1 MIEEVQFYPCRD
13 VYEEG
18 MALLAGLED
27 AALDARLLLEHFCG
41 IDTNRLLAEPG
52 MPVSDDLRS
61 AFLKGIKRRAARE
74 PLAYIVGEQS
84 FMGLPFI
91 VSEDVLIPEQDTENL
106 VEEALRLIDDGSRI
120 LDLCTGSGCILL
132 SLLHY
137 TNGCIGVGTD
147 LSEKALEIARRNAS
161 AHGLSDQTVWLQGDL
176 FDALDPLNEK
186 DNIKKDNNVKDVRD
200 KDIKDKD
207 DIDKNSKREDSKR
220 EENRDDQAEKSTESE
235 KSESGFPGMS
245 YTSGYDMIISNPP
258 YIPTSVIDTLQ
269 PEVRCAQP
277 RMALDGGG
285 DGLDFYRRII
295 REAPAHLVVGGRLL
309 LEIGYD
315 QAEAVSD
322 LLREAGYYGIEILK
336 DYGGNDRIA
345 TAVCSLAQKRN

>member
-176 FDALDPLNEK
+176 FDVLDPLN
-186 DNIKKDNNVKDVRD
+186 KKDNDD
-200 KDIKDKD
+200 KD
-207 DIDKNSKREDSKR
+207 NKRENYKIEDNKR
-220 EENRDDQAEKSTESE
+220 EESRDDQAEKSTESE

>member
-176 FDALDPLNEK
+176 FDALDPLNKKNNDDK
-186 DNIKKDNNVKDVRD
+186 DN
-200 KDIKDKD
+200 
-207 DIDKNSKREDSKR
+207 KRENYKIEDNKR
-220 EENRDDQAEKSTESE
+220 EESRDDQAEKSTESE

-295 REAPAHLVVGGRLL
+295 SEAPAHLVVGGRLL

>member
-52 MPVSDDLRS
+52 MPVSDDLRN
-61 AFLKGIKRRAARE
+61 AFLKGIERRAARE

-176 FDALDPLNEK
+176 FDALDPLN
-186 DNIKKDNNVKDVRD
+186 KKDNDD
-200 KDIKDKD
+200 KD
-207 DIDKNSKREDSKR
+207 NKRENYKIEDNKR

-285 DGLDFYRRII
+285 DGLDFYRMFIS
-295 REAPAHLVVGGRLL
+295 EAPAHLVVGGRLL

>member
-61 AFLKGIKRRAARE
+61 AFLKGIERRAARE

-176 FDALDPLNEK
+176 FDALDPLN
-186 DNIKKDNNVKDVRD
+186 KKDNDD
-200 KDIKDKD
+200 KD
-207 DIDKNSKREDSKR
+207 NKRENYKIEDNKR

-295 REAPAHLVVGGRLL
+295 SEAPAHLVVGGRLL

-345 TAVCSLAQKRN
+345 TAVCSLAQKRD

>member
-1 MIEEVQFYPCRD
+1 
-13 VYEEG
+13 
-18 MALLAGLED
+18 
-27 AALDARLLLEHFCG
+27 
-41 IDTNRLLAEPG
+41 

-176 FDALDPLNEK
+176 FDALDPLN
-186 DNIKKDNNVKDVRD
+186 KKDNDD
-200 KDIKDKD
+200 KD
-207 DIDKNSKREDSKR
+207 NKRENYKIEDNKR
-220 EENRDDQAEKSTESE
+220 EESRDDQAEKSTESE

-295 REAPAHLVVGGRLL
+295 SEAPAHLVVGGRLL

>member
-176 FDALDPLNEK
+176 FDALDPLN
-186 DNIKKDNNVKDVRD
+186 KKDNDD
-200 KDIKDKD
+200 K
-207 DIDKNSKREDSKR
+207 DSKR
-220 EENRDDQAEKSTESE
+220 ENYKIEDNKREESRDDQAEKSTESE

-295 REAPAHLVVGGRLL
+295 SEAPAHLVVGGRLL

>member
-61 AFLKGIKRRAARE
+61 AFLKGIERRAARE

-176 FDALDPLNEK
+176 FDALDPLN
-186 DNIKKDNNVKDVRD
+186 KKDNDD
-200 KDIKDKD
+200 KD
-207 DIDKNSKREDSKR
+207 NKRENYKIEDNKR
-220 EENRDDQAEKSTESE
+220 EESRDDQAEKSTESE

-295 REAPAHLVVGGRLL
+295 SEAPAHLVVGGRLL

-345 TAVCSLAQKRN
+345 TAVCSLAQKRD

>member
-176 FDALDPLNEK
+176 FDALDPLNKKNNDDK
-186 DNIKKDNNVKDVRD
+186 DN
-200 KDIKDKD
+200 
-207 DIDKNSKREDSKR
+207 KRENYKIEDNKR

-295 REAPAHLVVGGRLL
+295 SEAPAHLVVGGRLL

>member
-1 MIEEVQFYPCRD
+1 MFWNESARD
-13 VYEEG
+13 TVYRDLYEEG
-18 MALLAGLED
+18 ARILSGVIEEEREAR
-27 AALDARLLLEHFCG
+27 LDARLLLEHVCG
-41 IDTNRLLAEPG
+41 TNLQTLLLDAERIVPCEE
-52 MPVSDDLRS
+52 VARYRELLVRRS
-61 AFLKGIKRRAARE
+61 KRE
-74 PLAYIVGEQS
+74 PLAYIVGCS
-84 FMGLPFI
+84 DFMGLTFA
-91 VSEDVLIPEQDTENL
+91 VDHRVLIPEQDTENL
-106 VEEALRLIDDGSRI
+106 IEEIMKETCDGDRI

-176 FDALDPLNEK
+176 FDALDPLN
-186 DNIKKDNNVKDVRD
+186 KKDNDD
-200 KDIKDKD
+200 KD
-207 DIDKNSKREDSKR
+207 NKRENYKIEDNKR

-235 KSESGFPGMS
+235 KSELGFPGMS

>member
-176 FDALDPLNEK
+176 FDALDPLN
-186 DNIKKDNNVKDVRD
+186 KKDNDD
-200 KDIKDKD
+200 KD
-207 DIDKNSKREDSKR
+207 NKRENYKIEDNKR

-295 REAPAHLVVGGRLL
+295 SEAPAHLVVGGRLL

-345 TAVCSLAQKRN
+345 TAVCSLAQKRS

>member
-52 MPVSDDLRS
+52 MPVRDDLRS
-61 AFLKGIKRRAARE
+61 AFLKGIERRAARE

-176 FDALDPLNEK
+176 FDALDPLN
-186 DNIKKDNNVKDVRD
+186 KKDNDD
-200 KDIKDKD
+200 KD
-207 DIDKNSKREDSKR
+207 NKRENYKIEDNKR

-235 KSESGFPGMS
+235 KSELGFPGMS

>member
-52 MPVSDDLRS
+52 MPVSDELRS
-61 AFLKGIKRRAARE
+61 AFLKGIERRAARE

-176 FDALDPLNEK
+176 FDALDPLN
-186 DNIKKDNNVKDVRD
+186 KKDNDD
-200 KDIKDKD
+200 KD
-207 DIDKNSKREDSKR
+207 NKRENYKIEDNKR
-220 EENRDDQAEKSTESE
+220 KENRDDQAEKSTESE

>member
-176 FDALDPLNEK
+176 FDALDPLNKKNNDDK
-186 DNIKKDNNVKDVRD
+186 DN
-200 KDIKDKD
+200 
-207 DIDKNSKREDSKR
+207 KRENYKIEDNKR
-220 EENRDDQAEKSTESE
+220 EESRDDQAEKSTEPD

-295 REAPAHLVVGGRLL
+295 SEAPAHLVVGGRLL

>member
-176 FDALDPLNEK
+176 FDALDPLN
-186 DNIKKDNNVKDVRD
+186 KKDNDD
-200 KDIKDKD
+200 KD
-207 DIDKNSKREDSKR
+207 NKRENYKIEDNKR

-258 YIPTSVIDTLQ
+258 YIPTSVIDILQ

-295 REAPAHLVVGGRLL
+295 SEAPAHLVVGGRLL

-315 QAEAVSD
+315 QAEAVSE

>member
-61 AFLKGIKRRAARE
+61 AFLKGIERRAARE

-176 FDALDPLNEK
+176 FDVLDPLN
-186 DNIKKDNNVKDVRD
+186 KKDNDD
-200 KDIKDKD
+200 KD
-207 DIDKNSKREDSKR
+207 NKRENYKIEDNKR

>member
-176 FDALDPLNEK
+176 FDALDPLNKKDNDEK
-186 DNIKKDNNVKDVRD
+186 DN
-200 KDIKDKD
+200 
-207 DIDKNSKREDSKR
+207 KRENYKIEDNKR

>member
-61 AFLKGIKRRAARE
+61 AFLKGIERRAARE

-176 FDALDPLNEK
+176 FDALDPLNKKNNDDK
-186 DNIKKDNNVKDVRD
+186 DN
-200 KDIKDKD
+200 
-207 DIDKNSKREDSKR
+207 KRENYKIEDNKR
-220 EENRDDQAEKSTESE
+220 EESRDDQAEKSTESE

-295 REAPAHLVVGGRLL
+295 SEAPAHLVVGGRLL

>member
-176 FDALDPLNEK
+176 FDVLDPLN
-186 DNIKKDNNVKDVRD
+186 KKDNDD
-200 KDIKDKD
+200 KD
-207 DIDKNSKREDSKR
+207 NKRENYKIEDNKR

-295 REAPAHLVVGGRLL
+295 SEAPAHLVVGGRLL

>member
-27 AALDARLLLEHFCG
+27 AALDARLLLEYFCG

-52 MPVSDDLRS
+52 MPVSDDLRN

-176 FDALDPLNEK
+176 FDALDPLN
-186 DNIKKDNNVKDVRD
+186 KKDNDD
-200 KDIKDKD
+200 KD
-207 DIDKNSKREDSKR
+207 NKRENYKIEDNKR
-220 EENRDDQAEKSTESE
+220 EESRDDQAEKSTESE

-295 REAPAHLVVGGRLL
+295 SEAPAHLVVGGRLL

>member
-61 AFLKGIKRRAARE
+61 AFLKGIERRAARE

-176 FDALDPLNEK
+176 FDALDPLN
-186 DNIKKDNNVKDVRD
+186 KKDNDD
-200 KDIKDKD
+200 KD
-207 DIDKNSKREDSKR
+207 NKREDYKIEDNKR

-295 REAPAHLVVGGRLL
+295 SEAPAHLVVGGRLL

>member
-52 MPVSDDLRS
+52 MPVSDELRS
-61 AFLKGIKRRAARE
+61 AFLKGIERRAARE

-176 FDALDPLNEK
+176 FDALDPLN
-186 DNIKKDNNVKDVRD
+186 KKDNDD
-200 KDIKDKD
+200 KD
-207 DIDKNSKREDSKR
+207 NKRENYKIEDNKR
-220 EENRDDQAEKSTESE
+220 EESRDDQAEKSTESE

-295 REAPAHLVVGGRLL
+295 SEAPAHLVVGGRLL

>member
-61 AFLKGIKRRAARE
+61 AFLKGIERRAARE

-176 FDALDPLNEK
+176 FDALDPLN
-186 DNIKKDNNVKDVRD
+186 KKDNDD
-200 KDIKDKD
+200 KD
-207 DIDKNSKREDSKR
+207 NKRENYKIEDNKR

-235 KSESGFPGMS
+235 KSELGFPGMS

>member
-1 MIEEVQFYPCRD
+1 MIEEVQFYPCRE

-52 MPVSDDLRS
+52 MPVSDELRS
-61 AFLKGIKRRAARE
+61 AFLKGIERRAARE

-176 FDALDPLNEK
+176 FDALDPLN
-186 DNIKKDNNVKDVRD
+186 KKDNDD
-200 KDIKDKD
+200 KD
-207 DIDKNSKREDSKR
+207 NKRENYKIEDNKR

-295 REAPAHLVVGGRLL
+295 SEAPAHLVVGGRLL